1 MKNLKNIA
9 VVLVAMMLSFS
20 AIAQNAF
27 EGEIRV
33 TTSNKDLN
41 ETATVNLMLKGG
53 NTKMVFNTVTKGEAY
68 TYTIIINANNSLN
81 AVMLTEV
88 QGKKARYDIPLSSLN
103 NPALAIYYK
112 FTETGVTESAI
123 GYTTNQVVI
132 EAPGTTTMCKV
143 ADVKGLKPADL
154 PLLFKMGGV
163 MKAFADKNYNGIPLS
178 ITTLDSRT
186 GDIKFTQN
194 IDSITPRPIGDNE
207 FVVGAEWVKP
217 N

>member
-1 MKNLKNIA
+1 MKKLKYI
-9 VVLVAMMLSFS
+9 VGLVLILASVSAFS
-20 AIAQNAF
+20 QAAF

-41 ETATVNLMLKGG
+41 ETASVNMLLKGG
-53 NTKMVFNTVTKGEAY
+53 NTKMVFNTVTKGEPY
-68 TYTIIINANNSLN
+68 TYTIVINENNSLN

-112 FTETGVTESAI
+112 FTETGITENAI
-123 GYTTNQVVI
+123 GYTTSQVVI
-132 EAPGTTTMCKV
+132 EAPGTTTTCKV
-143 ADVKGLKPADL
+143 ADVKGLKVADL
-154 PLLFKMGGV
+154 PLMFKMGGV

-186 GDIKFTQN
+186 GEVKFTQN
-194 IDSITPRPIGDNE
+194 IESITPRTIADNE
-207 FVVGAEWVKP
+207 FVIGAEWVTPK
-217 N
+217 